1 MEENKNFEQYPSNRH
16 AWYAV
21 VVLTIAY
28 IVSFLDRQLLA
39 LVVEDVKAD
48 LVLTD
53 TQVSL
58 LLGFAFALFYTT
70 MGIPIGRLADKK
82 SRKTIIGIGITCW
95 CIMTAACGLAKNYT
109 QIFLARVGVGVGEAT
124 LSPSSLS
131 MISDYFPV
139 EKRGRA
145 MGFFN
150 MGVSVGSGIA
160 LIVGGQIV
168 AYVAGSPQIVLP
180 FIGEIFAWQAL
191 FLYVGLPGLLVAA
204 LMTTVKEPSR
214 KGKIEITSADGKST
228 DEISI
233 PQTIKFLWKRHKAY
247 GWLFLSMACS
257 VLMGYAF
264 LSWLPAM
271 YIRTYQIGIGTVAL
285 WQGVAFLVGGPFGA
299 TMSGWLGDV
308 LFKKWDKTAHVKLF
322 AYSMIVMTLAAA
334 LVPLMPSYQLATL
347 MFVPQIIMAA
357 GQTALAPV
365 AIINIT
371 PNQIRGQV
379 IAIYFFV
386 ISMAGYTLG
395 PTSVA
400 LLTDYVFQD
409 EGLIRYSISIV
420 ALVAGTIGVFA
431 GFKCIPHYRKYIS
444 KVQTGSFSVSA

>member
-1 MEENKNFEQYPSNRH
+1 
-16 AWYAV
+16 
-21 VVLTIAY
+21 
-28 IVSFLDRQLLA
+28 
-39 LVVEDVKAD
+39 
-48 LVLTD
+48 
-53 TQVSL
+53 
-58 LLGFAFALFYTT
+58 
-70 MGIPIGRLADKK
+70 
-82 SRKTIIGIGITCW
+82 
-95 CIMTAACGLAKNYT
+95 MTAACGLAQNYT
-109 QIFLARVGVGVGEAT
+109 QLFLARVGVGVGEAS

-131 MISDYFPV
+131 MISDYFPL

-160 LIVGGQIV
+160 LIVGGQII
-168 AYVAGSPQIVLP
+168 AYVAGSPKIVLP

-204 LMTTVKEPSR
+204 LMITVKEPSR
-214 KGKIEITSADGKST
+214 KGKIQIKSEDGKQT

-233 PQTIKFLWKRHKAY
+233 SQTIKFLWARHQAY

-257 VLMGYAF
+257 VVMGYAF

-271 YIRTYQIGIGTVAL
+271 YMRTYQIGIGTVAL
-285 WQGVAFLVGGPFGA
+285 WQGVAFLIGGPFGA
-299 TMSGWLGDV
+299 TMSGWLGDF

-322 AYSMIVMTLAAA
+322 AYSMIVLTVTAA

-379 IAIYFFV
+379 IAVYFCV
-386 ISMAGYTLG
+386 ISMTGYTLG
-395 PTSVA
+395 PISVA

-409 EGLIRYSISIV
+409 ESLIRYSISIV
-420 ALVAGTIGVFA
+420 ALVAGAIGTFA

-444 KVQTGSFSVSA
+444 RIQSGNVAESA

>member
-1 MEENKNFEQYPSNRH
+1 MAENNNFEQYASNRR

-21 VVLTIAY
+21 VVLTAAY

-48 LVLTD
+48 LILTD

-95 CIMTAACGLAKNYT
+95 CIMTAACGLAQNYT
-109 QIFLARVGVGVGEAT
+109 QLFLARVGVGVGEAS

-168 AYVAGSPQIVLP
+168 AYIAGSPQIVLP

-204 LMTTVKEPSR
+204 LMITVKEPSR
-214 KGKIEITSADGKST
+214 KGKIQIKSEDGKQT

-233 PQTIKFLWKRHKAY
+233 SQTIKFLWARHQAY

-271 YIRTYQIGIGTVAL
+271 YMRTYQIGIGTVAL

-299 TMSGWLGDV
+299 TMSGWLGDF
-308 LFKKWDKTAHVKLF
+308 LFRKWDKTAHVKLF
-322 AYSMIVMTLAAA
+322 AYSMIVLTVTAA

-379 IAIYFFV
+379 IAVYFFV
-386 ISMAGYTLG
+386 ISMTGYTLG

-409 EGLIRYSISIV
+409 ESLIRYSISIV
-420 ALVAGTIGVFA
+420 ALVAGAIGVFA

-444 KVQTGSFSVSA
+444 RVQSGNVAESA

>member
-1 MEENKNFEQYPSNRH
+1 MEENKNFEQYPSNRR

-124 LSPSSLS
+124 LSPSALS

-264 LSWLPAM
+264 LSWLPTM

-444 KVQTGSFSVSA
+444 KVQKGSFSVSA

>member
-1 MEENKNFEQYPSNRH
+1 MEENKNFEQYPSNRR

-48 LVLTD
+48 LDLTD

-124 LSPSSLS
+124 LSPSALS

-139 EKRGRA
+139 EKRGGA

-160 LIVGGQIV
+160 LIVGGLIV
-168 AYVAGSPQIVLP
+168 DYVKGSPTLVLP

-191 FLYVGLPGLLVAA
+191 FLYVGIPGLLVAA

-214 KGKIEITSADGKST
+214 KGKMQITSEDGKST

-233 PQTIKFLWKRHKAY
+233 PQTIKFLWKRNRAY

-264 LSWLPAM
+264 LSWLPTM

-299 TMSGWLGDV
+299 TMSGWLGDI
-308 LFKKWDKTAHVKLF
+308 LFKKWDRTAHVKLF

-409 EGLIRYSISIV
+409 ESLIRYSISIV
-420 ALVAGTIGVFA
+420 ALIVGMVGVFA
-431 GFKCIPHYRKYIS
+431 GFKCIPHYRKYIA
-444 KVQTGSFSVSA
+444 KVQTGNFTEST

>member
-1 MEENKNFEQYPSNRH
+1 
-16 AWYAV
+16 
-21 VVLTIAY
+21 
-28 IVSFLDRQLLA
+28 
-39 LVVEDVKAD
+39 
-48 LVLTD
+48 
-53 TQVSL
+53 
-58 LLGFAFALFYTT
+58 
-70 MGIPIGRLADKK
+70 
-82 SRKTIIGIGITCW
+82 
-95 CIMTAACGLAKNYT
+95 
-109 QIFLARVGVGVGEAT
+109 
-124 LSPSSLS
+124 
-131 MISDYFPV
+131 
-139 EKRGRA
+139 

-271 YIRTYQIGIGTVAL
+271 YIRTYHIGIGTVAL

-386 ISMAGYTLG
+386 ISMTGYTLG

>member
-1 MEENKNFEQYPSNRH
+1 MEENKNFEQYPSNRR

-124 LSPSSLS
+124 LSPSALS

-444 KVQTGSFSVSA
+444 KVQKGSFSVSA

>member
-1 MEENKNFEQYPSNRH
+1 
-16 AWYAV
+16 
-21 VVLTIAY
+21 
-28 IVSFLDRQLLA
+28 
-39 LVVEDVKAD
+39 
-48 LVLTD
+48 
-53 TQVSL
+53 
-58 LLGFAFALFYTT
+58 
-70 MGIPIGRLADKK
+70 
-82 SRKTIIGIGITCW
+82 
-95 CIMTAACGLAKNYT
+95 
-109 QIFLARVGVGVGEAT
+109 
-124 LSPSSLS
+124 
-131 MISDYFPV
+131 
-139 EKRGRA
+139 

-160 LIVGGQIV
+160 LIVGGQII

-191 FLYVGLPGLLVAA
+191 FLYVGIPGLLVAA
-204 LMTTVKEPSR
+204 LMITVKEPSR
-214 KGKIEITSADGKST
+214 KGKIQIKSEDGKQT

-233 PQTIKFLWKRHKAY
+233 SQTIKFLWARHQAY

-271 YIRTYQIGIGTVAL
+271 YMRTYQIGIGTVAL
-285 WQGVAFLVGGPFGA
+285 WQGVAFLIGGPFGA
-299 TMSGWLGDV
+299 TMSGWLGDF

-322 AYSMIVMTLAAA
+322 AYSMIVLTVTAT

-357 GQTALAPV
+357 AQTALAPV

-379 IAIYFFV
+379 IAVYFFV
-386 ISMAGYTLG
+386 ISMTGYTLG

-409 EGLIRYSISIV
+409 ESLIQYSISIV
-420 ALVAGTIGVFA
+420 ALVAGTIGAFA
-431 GFKCIPHYRKYIS
+431 AFKCIPHYRKYIS
-444 KVQTGSFSVSA
+444 RVQSDNVAESA

>member
-1 MEENKNFEQYPSNRH
+1 MEENKKFEQYPSNRH

-95 CIMTAACGLAKNYT
+95 CLMTAACGLAKNYT

-124 LSPSSLS
+124 LSPSALS

-139 EKRGRA
+139 EKRGGA

-204 LMTTVKEPSR
+204 LMATVKEPSR

-233 PQTIKFLWKRHKAY
+233 PQTIKFLWKRNRAY

-264 LSWLPAM
+264 LSWLPTM

-299 TMSGWLGDV
+299 TMSGWLGDM